1 MGRIVSK
8 QFEADLGPGWAGLP
22 ADLRDLLT
30 FLVFASE
37 EDEEEEPVS
46 VSPPNTTEEERS
58 GAEEESLET
67 ENAGWAFE
75 YTDM

>member
-1 MGRIVSK
+1 MDRIGSK
-8 QFEADLGPGWAGLP
+8 LFEAELGSGWAGLP
-22 ADLRDLLT
+22 AELRNLCT

-37 EDEEEEPVS
+37 EDEEEEPAC

-58 GAEEESLET
+58 GAEEESSET
-67 ENAGWAFE
+67 ENAGWAFK

>member
-1 MGRIVSK
+1 MGQIRSK
-8 QFEADLGPGWAGLP
+8 LSKTDLGPGWAGLR
-22 ADLRDLLT
+22 AQLRNLCT

-37 EDEEEEPVS
+37 EDEEEEPAC

-67 ENAGWAFE
+67 ENAGRAF
-75 YTDM
+75 